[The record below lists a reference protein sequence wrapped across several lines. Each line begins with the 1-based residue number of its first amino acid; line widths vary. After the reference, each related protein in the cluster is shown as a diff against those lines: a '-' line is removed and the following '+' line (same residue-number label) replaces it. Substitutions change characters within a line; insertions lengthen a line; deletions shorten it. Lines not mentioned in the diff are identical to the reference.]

1 MKDFIDFIKCLFTIE
16 HKYKPEPDCNHCHGL
31 GYDASGFLCTC
42 VKNPK
47 KPPPEKSS
55 VTLPDTLTN
64 SDGETPEYVNG
75 WNDCR
80 QLMMEMIRKES
91 K

>member
-1 MKDFIDFIKCLFTIE
+1 MSIYIAKTWFDGEKVVMQEIPEADF
-16 HKYKPEPDCNHCHGL
+16 YKPV
-31 GYDASGFLCTC
+31 T
-42 VKNPK
+42 
-47 KPPPEKSS
+47 EKSS